1 MDLICNLKAQMHH
14 FQGYPL
20 EVIVKEIA
28 NFPKE
33 ICYLEK

>member
-1 MDLICNLKAQMHH
+1 MHH